1 MVSIAEQIIVIGD
14 GVAGLAMT
22 LALAQHGHEVTLISE
37 GRNLPDRHMGGM
49 QLAPN
54 SWAALHQLSCEDAI
68 KAHAKPLE
76 LMRLMALATGHTL
89 IHLPL
94 DAAHHRQPYASV
106 TRRGLLVALMEKVK
120 SLVTVNVIEAKV
132 VTVASDMAH
141 KKACLS
147 LDDGKT
153 IEADWVFGADGVT
166 GICRRYIQGDQ
177 DLRPARSSRQAHRFA
192 IPLSKMPEVMASA
205 STSVWL
211 GREGHI
217 VYYPLSDDY
226 LNMVVMTS
234 SHEGGKKQAE
244 QLLGEHPWLGDG
256 GVPLDD
262 VLVKPLT
269 EWPRCDSWLRG
280 RVVVTGDSAHQMP
293 PHLAQGAGQALVDA
307 ASLSQMIASGKNGV
321 SLQDI
326 LPVWA
331 GQRMRQVRSVLD
343 AASAAGRVFS
353 PPPALAMMRDAAVG
367 LGGMAVLP
375 RILDRIWAA

>member
-1 MVSIAEQIIVIGD
+1 
-14 GVAGLAMT
+14 
-22 LALAQHGHEVTLISE
+22 
-37 GRNLPDRHMGGM
+37 
-49 QLAPN
+49 
-54 SWAALHQLSCEDAI
+54 
-68 KAHAKPLE
+68 
-76 LMRLMALATGHTL
+76 
-89 IHLPL
+89 
-94 DAAHHRQPYASV
+94 
-106 TRRGLLVALMEKVK
+106 
-120 SLVTVNVIEAKV
+120 
-132 VTVASDMAH
+132 
-141 KKACLS
+141 
-147 LDDGKT
+147 
-153 IEADWVFGADGVT
+153 
-166 GICRRYIQGDQ
+166 
-177 DLRPARSSRQAHRFA
+177 
-192 IPLSKMPEVMASA
+192 
-205 STSVWL
+205 L
-211 GREGHI
+211 G
-217 VYYPLSDDY
+217 
-226 LNMVVMTS
+226 
-234 SHEGGKKQAE
+234 Q
-244 QLLGEHPWLGDG
+244 HPWLGDG

-262 VLVKPLT
+262 ALVTPLT